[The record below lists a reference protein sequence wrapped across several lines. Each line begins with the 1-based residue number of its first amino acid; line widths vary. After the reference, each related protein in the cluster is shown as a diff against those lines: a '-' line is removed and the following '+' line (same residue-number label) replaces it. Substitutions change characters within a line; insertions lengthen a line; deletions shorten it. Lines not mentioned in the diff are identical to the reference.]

1 MCVCVCERVD
11 ILMHVDFHIFCMLVQ
26 VQVERLDMCE
36 SYVCGLKIFIHVFY
50 VFCML
55 VVVQAERL
63 GLCFVC
69 R

>member
-1 MCVCVCERVD
+1 
-11 ILMHVDFHIFCMLVQ
+11 MHVDFHIFCMLVQ

-63 GLCFVC
+63 DM
-69 R
+69 